1 MVFVVKLSY
10 TNGNQ
15 SAKNMVTA
23 LYYSKTM
30 VDFGKDEKETL
41 DNFFTNVMPPYLSD
55 SG

>member
-15 SAKNMVTA
+15 SAKNIVTT

-30 VDFGKDEKETL
+30 VDFGKGEKETQPL
-41 DNFFTNVMPPYLSD
+41 V
-55 SG
+55 